1 MNGQPKKI
9 QNYEDKVIMMSLLVR
24 LDKGTG
30 VVEHWTVQ
38 SSVQSASCLSAVM
51 SHNSHHSQITRVEL
65 DNISLLYTYICL

>member
-9 QNYEDKVIMMSLLVR
+9 LNYEEKVIMMSLLVVR

-38 SSVQSASCLSAVM
+38 SNVQSARILFVCSNVP
-51 SHNSHHSQITRVEL
+51 QQPP
-65 DNISLLYTYICL
+65 